1 MTDDEKYM
9 RLALAEADAAATEGE
24 VPIGAV
30 VVNPENGEIVSE
42 AYNLSEHVADASAHA
57 EILAIRKACE
67 KLKCNRLRGMDL
79 YVTLEPCTMCAAAI
93 SFARIK
99 NLYFGAIDA
108 KGGAVVSGV
117 KFYDSPTCHHRPEV
131 QGGIME
137 RECGQILKD
146 FFKAKREKVKLLDKK
161 S

>member
-1 MTDDEKYM
+1 ME
-9 RLALAEADAAATEGE
+9 RALALAAYAAEQDE

-30 VVNPENGEIVSE
+30 VVNPENGEIISE

-93 SFARIK
+93 SFARIQ
-99 NLYFGAIDA
+99 NLYFGAVDA

-137 RECGQILKD
+137 RECGEILKD

>member
-1 MTDDEKYM
+1 ME
-9 RLALAEADAAATEGE
+9 RALALAAYAAEQDE

-93 SFARIK
+93 SFARIQ

-146 FFKAKREKVKLLDKK
+146 FFKAKREKVKFLDKK

>member
-1 MTDDEKYM
+1 ME
-9 RLALAEADAAATEGE
+9 RALALAAYAAEQDE

-30 VVNPENGEIVSE
+30 VANPENGEIVSE

-93 SFARIK
+93 SFARIQ

>member
-1 MTDDEKYM
+1 ME
-9 RLALAEADAAATEGE
+9 RVLALAAYAAEQDE

-30 VVNPENGEIVSE
+30 VVNPENGEIISE

-93 SFARIK
+93 SFARIQ

>member
-1 MTDDEKYM
+1 MEPA
-9 RLALAEADAAATEGE
+9 LALAAYAAEQDE

-93 SFARIK
+93 SFARIQ

>member
-1 MTDDEKYM
+1 ME
-9 RLALAEADAAATEGE
+9 RALALAAYAAEQDE

-57 EILAIRKACE
+57 EILAIHKACE

-93 SFARIK
+93 SFARIQ
-99 NLYFGAIDA
+99 NHYFGAVDA

>member
-1 MTDDEKYM
+1 ME
-9 RLALAEADAAATEGE
+9 RALALAAYAAEQDE

-93 SFARIK
+93 SFARIQ
-99 NLYFGAIDA
+99 NLYFGAVDA
-108 KGGAVVSGV
+108 KGGAVASGV

>member
-1 MTDDEKYM
+1 ME
-9 RLALAEADAAATEGE
+9 RALALAAYAAEQDE

-93 SFARIK
+93 SFARIQ
-99 NLYFGAIDA
+99 NLYFGAVDA

-146 FFKAKREKVKLLDKK
+146 FFKAKREKVKLLDKN

>member
-1 MTDDEKYM
+1 ME
-9 RLALAEADAAATEGE
+9 RALVLAAYAAEQDE

-93 SFARIK
+93 SFARIQ

>member
-1 MTDDEKYM
+1 M
-9 RLALAEADAAATEGE
+9 
-24 VPIGAV
+24 
-30 VVNPENGEIVSE
+30 VNPENGEIVSE

-93 SFARIK
+93 SFARIP
-99 NLYFGAIDA
+99 NLYFGAVDA

-161 S
+161 ELNFRQK

>member
-1 MTDDEKYM
+1 ME
-9 RLALAEADAAATEGE
+9 RALALAAYAAEQDE

-93 SFARIK
+93 SFARIQ
-99 NLYFGAIDA
+99 NLYFGAVDT

-146 FFKAKREKVKLLDKK
+146 FFKAKRVKVKLLDKK

>member
-1 MTDDEKYM
+1 ME
-9 RLALAEADAAATEGE
+9 RALALAAYAAEQDE

-93 SFARIK
+93 SFARIQ
-99 NLYFGAIDA
+99 NLYFGAVDA
-108 KGGAVVSGV
+108 KGGAVVSGI

>member
-1 MTDDEKYM
+1 ME
-9 RLALAEADAAATEGE
+9 RALALAAYAAEQDE

-67 KLKCNRLRGMDL
+67 KLKCTRLRGMDL

-93 SFARIK
+93 SFARIQ
-99 NLYFGAIDA
+99 NLYFGAVDA
-108 KGGAVVSGV
+108 KGGAIVSGV

>member
-1 MTDDEKYM
+1 ME
-9 RLALAEADAAATEGE
+9 RAQALAAYAAEQDE

-30 VVNPENGEIVSE
+30 VVNPENGEIISE

-93 SFARIK
+93 SFARIQ
-99 NLYFGAIDA
+99 NLYFGAADA

>member
-1 MTDDEKYM
+1 ME
-9 RLALAEADAAATEGE
+9 RALALAAYAAEQDE

-30 VVNPENGEIVSE
+30 VVNPENGEIISE

-93 SFARIK
+93 SFARIQ
-99 NLYFGAIDA
+99 NLYFGAVDA

-146 FFKAKREKVKLLDKK
+146 FFKAKREKVKLLDKN

>member
-1 MTDDEKYM
+1 ME
-9 RLALAEADAAATEGE
+9 RALALAAYAAEQEE

-93 SFARIK
+93 SFARIQ
-99 NLYFGAIDA
+99 NLYFGAVDA

>member
-1 MTDDEKYM
+1 ME
-9 RLALAEADAAATEGE
+9 RALALAAYAAEQDE

-93 SFARIK
+93 SFARIQ
-99 NLYFGAIDA
+99 NLYFGAVDV

>member
-1 MTDDEKYM
+1 ME
-9 RLALAEADAAATEGE
+9 RALALAAYAAEQDE

-93 SFARIK
+93 SFARIQ

-146 FFKAKREKVKLLDKK
+146 FFKAKRVKVKLLDKK

>member
-1 MTDDEKYM
+1 ME
-9 RLALAEADAAATEGE
+9 RALALAAYAAEQDE

-93 SFARIK
+93 SFARIQ
-99 NLYFGAIDA
+99 NLYFSSVDA

>member
-1 MTDDEKYM
+1 ME
-9 RLALAEADAAATEGE
+9 RALALAAYAAEQDE

-93 SFARIK
+93 SFTRIQ
-99 NLYFGAIDA
+99 NLYFGAVDA